1 MFVLFLIAKFDLLP
15 KCISTFRTTRKPPPN
30 MTRFVLGKGFVRFE
44 GYSAEDV
51 KKVLAETL
59 EIHIEDVKEDQE

>member
-1 MFVLFLIAKFDLLP
+1 
-15 KCISTFRTTRKPPPN
+15 
-30 MTRFVLGKGFVRFE
+30 MTRFVPGKGFVRFE